1 MKSPRLSETT
11 TGRTTA
17 SISKAM
23 EEATT
28 LELLQVSTPDGGNYL
43 DIKMDL

>member
-1 MKSPRLSETT
+1 MSLSRDGERIRDNNNSSLTMFLKQLETT

-17 SISKAM
+17 SISKTM

-28 LELLQVSTPDGGNYL
+28 
-43 DIKMDL
+43 